1 LEAAKVMLVWKDEY
15 SIGVPLIDEQHQHMF
30 EIGNSAYELLKDDF
44 CTDMYDGVVEIIKE
58 LKEYTKLHFKTE
70 EEYMLSI
77 KYNKYFS
84 QKVEHDDFIQK
95 INEVDFDKVDD
106 NPKKYIEDILGFVFN
121 WTLDHILQKDKL
133 IKAE

>member
-1 LEAAKVMLVWKDEY
+1 MLVWKEEY

>member
-1 LEAAKVMLVWKDEY
+1 MLVWKDEY

-30 EIGNSAYELLKDDF
+30 EIGNRAYELLKDDF

-77 KYNKYFS
+77 RYNKYFS

-106 NPKKYIEDILGFVFN
+106 DPKKYIEDILGFVFN

>member
-1 LEAAKVMLVWKDEY
+1 MLVWKEEY

-30 EIGNSAYELLKDDF
+30 EIGNRAYELLKDDF
-44 CTDMYDGVVEIIKE
+44 CTDMYDGIVAIIKE

-106 NPKKYIEDILGFVFN
+106 DPKKYIEDILGFVFN